1 MKKLGINFEN
11 VLTIAKEFNIDIL
24 SALYKVKNLG
34 ITSLD
39 VKYDRVTGENNYIKE
54 IISSGLTMESLWGFC
69 PFNDKDNVQK
79 AISMVDF
86 AYSNNIKEIMFLSDF
101 INGGYTEQD
110 ITNVKKNLRRV
121 VKYASAYG
129 VQINIENVG
138 CLEFPFNDE
147 ITTLDVLKA
156 VKGLGLVFDGGNFL
170 LNDVKPI
177 DCINSLAPY
186 VSRYHLKDR
195 IYGSSNSDFIEVT
208 TKGENSYVTSVGDGE
223 CDCLAVLKVIK
234 EYYNDV
240 PLVIEFP
247 AKETK
252 LYDKLEKSTMYVLTE
267 MMVWVLKKTL
277 LI

>member
-267 MMVWVLKKTL
+267 MMV
-277 LI
+277 

>member
-129 VQINIENVG
+129 VQINI
-138 CLEFPFNDE
+138 
-147 ITTLDVLKA
+147 
-156 VKGLGLVFDGGNFL
+156 
-170 LNDVKPI
+170 
-177 DCINSLAPY
+177 
-186 VSRYHLKDR
+186 
-195 IYGSSNSDFIEVT
+195 
-208 TKGENSYVTSVGDGE
+208 
-223 CDCLAVLKVIK
+223 
-234 EYYNDV
+234 
-240 PLVIEFP
+240 
-247 AKETK
+247 
-252 LYDKLEKSTMYVLTE
+252 
-267 MMVWVLKKTL
+267 
-277 LI
+277 